1 VKFMNIYICSNKN
14 NFGSTRV
21 YNFSVKIKLDLYIPF
36 RKIKHLRR
44 DSMPKDSQPDNKV
57 ARELKANFQT
67 PITDEEGKNKNRT
80 RKKLS
85 VPREG
90 FRSDHIGN

>member
-1 VKFMNIYICSNKN
+1 
-14 NFGSTRV
+14 
-21 YNFSVKIKLDLYIPF
+21 
-36 RKIKHLRR
+36 
-44 DSMPKDSQPDNKV
+44 MPKDSQPDNKV

-67 PITDEEGKNKNRT
+67 SITDEEGKNHNRT

-85 VPREG
+85 VKREG